1 MKLTPVYNIHPGG
14 DVISDYVPQSG
25 GISHPLAVR
34 AGYGGRVS
42 PLRGRPE
49 NQSGLTLRG
58 VGGAEGEGAG
68 LRHGRGL
75 SCRGHRS
82 LPGGRHGRGL
92 RCPQG
97 SLCSSQKANG
107 VGVNSWNENIAE
119 SRRWKTVEF
128 DISMRNSGLCLV

>member
-58 VGGAEGEGAG
+58 VGGAEGEGGG
-68 LRHGRGL
+68 LRRGRGL
-75 SCRGHRS
+75 SCIGAASNNTSNKREERGEPRD
-82 LPGGRHGRGL
+82 RE
-92 RCPQG
+92 
-97 SLCSSQKANG
+97 KARDRYYG
-107 VGVNSWNENIAE
+107 EN
-119 SRRWKTVEF
+119 
-128 DISMRNSGLCLV
+128 N